1 MAKYPGAEASRRFSR
16 RSRMSDTDVYKYAT
30 SQAPKYGQVVQMA
43 GKQAGGPERSKELLS
58 SLSRRTTESSRKR
71 VLKKLLG
78 TYGQTLRP

>member
-1 MAKYPGAEASRRFSR
+1 MAHNPASARFAK

-43 GKQAGGPERSKELLS
+43 GKQAGGPQLSKDLLS

-71 VLKKLLG
+71 AIKKLLG
-78 TYGQTLRP
+78 TYGIGLRP